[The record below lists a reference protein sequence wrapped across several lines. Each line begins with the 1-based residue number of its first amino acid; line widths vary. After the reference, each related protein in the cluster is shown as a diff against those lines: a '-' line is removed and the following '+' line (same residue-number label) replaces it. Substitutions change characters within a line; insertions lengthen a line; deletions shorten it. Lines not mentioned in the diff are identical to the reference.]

1 MRRFDNII
9 LKGTTTEADVTFVM
23 PNRCKRIDITN
34 PSGVTSS
41 ISTMTQD
48 SIVTFSFAG
57 ATSQDITRISEGGD
71 TRDLEQNTDERI
83 LEDTTKIKSY
93 VVAVDYVYN
102 TGTETENLIIMQVI

>member
-1 MRRFDNII
+1 MKRFDNII
-9 LKGTTTEADVTFVM
+9 LRGATTSADVTFVM
-23 PNRCKRIDITN
+23 PNRCTQIDITN

-48 SIVTFSFAG
+48 SIVTFSFSG
-57 ATSQDITRISEGGD
+57 ASAEDITRITEAGD
-71 TRDLEQNTDERI
+71 TRDLEQNTDNRI

-93 VVAVDYVYN
+93 IVSVDYIYN